1 MAGRFGFDAV
11 ERQNRSNGR
20 MTMSR
25 FEFEK
30 LDVEA

>member
-1 MAGRFGFDAV
+1 MAGCSGFNAV

-20 MTMSR
+20 MSMSR